1 MDGKSILPSV
11 ICRRAKKIYA
21 IGGRRAADP
30 FDSTMRGCDNLLES
44 PVMNDQEINRA
55 VQYVTASTSYGRD
68 TVADILK
75 TGLGELS
82 ELAVQSTREFERD
95 ALLEYV
101 SQWTI
106 KRTGQPEPLVR
117 EVLGCAG
124 RWLDEVYEEVSKR
137 HPESPGLPPPDDEE
151 GAEPV

>member
-1 MDGKSILPSV
+1 V
-11 ICRRAKKIYA
+11 KIVLT
-21 IGGRRAADP
+21 D
-30 FDSTMRGCDNLLES
+30 CN
-44 PVMNDQEINRA
+44 MNDHELHRV
-55 VQYVTASTSYGRD
+55 VQYVTASTSYARD
-68 TVADILK
+68 TVSDILH

-82 ELAVQSTREFERD
+82 ALAAHSTRPFERE

-124 RWLDEVYEEVSKR
+124 RWLDEVYDECVARQPEVLGEPSD
-137 HPESPGLPPPDDEE
+137 GDE
-151 GAEPV
+151 GAEPVP